1 MTPSIFPL
9 FALLVQNNVTFV
21 HIYIIIYLNLS
32 VFLLMDRWVVC
43 RFSDITS
50 NVTENFLCLSPGA
63 PVQEIL
69 KDVCL
74 GMQLQG

>member
-1 MTPSIFPL
+1 MTPSIFLL
-9 FALLVQNNVTFV
+9 FALHVQNDVIFI
-21 HIYIIIYLNLS
+21 HIYIVIYLKLS
-32 VFLLMDRWVVC
+32 VFLLMDRRVVC

-50 NVTENFLCLSPGA
+50 NVTENFLCLPPGA